1 MAWSVTDVV
10 SWERTQ
16 AYRDRL
22 QMISA
27 ALGVR
32 RVKICAA
39 GGEQSRRG
47 TLEMSVAG
55 IEGRGAA
62 SRWEYV
68 QVSLYMIFSFD

>member
-1 MAWSVTDVV
+1 
-10 SWERTQ
+10 
-16 AYRDRL
+16 
-22 QMISA
+22 MISA